1 MKGCDPKF
9 LKNMKF
15 AKKLK
20 PVFSIPSLVKKC
32 PDCDQQFAT
41 KTTLNIHRLKVHVAG
56 LQNLPCP
63 QCGQEAAD
71 LTSHMR
77 RHHNVD
83 GIVCPHCANIFS
95 KKCTLNR
102 HIEQV
107 HLNIQIHKPA
117 TCPQCN
123 KIFSKKGHLDRHIK
137 IIHQGIKDFSDPCP
151 YCGKVFT
158 TRASLE
164 PHIAMVHEGVRKKC
178 TICNKVLS
186 DLNKHMRTVH
196 GTYRRRAKIPKDL
209 IGELDNP
216 ETEISPQ
223 IYGATSGS
231 KNNPEPEPDIDLDH
245 EEGFMEL
252 NEEEQEQ
259 YASISITPIKKEN
272 VSFLP
277 PSSKFELHNDQSTE
291 SIKEELGLSAGI
303 TLQKIVRPNKSLPK
317 LLYCG
322 VVPNPSKS
330 VLQHFNPIAT
340 TVPEGRDRVFQKHD
354 GENNREI
361 FKKGHRTSSTQENR
375 SERLAFTYIVI

>member
-1 MKGCDPKF
+1 M
-9 LKNMKF
+9 
-15 AKKLK
+15 
-20 PVFSIPSLVKKC
+20 
-32 PDCDQQFAT
+32 
-41 KTTLNIHRLKVHVAG
+41 
-56 LQNLPCP
+56 
-63 QCGQEAAD
+63 
-71 LTSHMR
+71 
-77 RHHNVD
+77 
-83 GIVCPHCANIFS
+83 
-95 KKCTLNR
+95 
-102 HIEQV
+102 
-107 HLNIQIHKPA
+107 
-117 TCPQCN
+117 
-123 KIFSKKGHLDRHIK
+123 
-137 IIHQGIKDFSDPCP
+137 
-151 YCGKVFT
+151 
-158 TRASLE
+158 E

-231 KNNPEPEPDIDLDH
+231 KNSPEPDIDLDH
-245 EEGFMEL
+245 EEGSMEL

-322 VVPNPSKS
+322 PKKESKS
-330 VLQHFNPIAT
+330 PTGGLSLTP
-340 TVPEGRDRVFQKHD
+340 QKLS
-354 GENNREI
+354 
-361 FKKGHRTSSTQENR
+361 SSTSTLLQQQCQRDVTESSKNTMVKITGKFSR
-375 SERLAFTYIVI
+375 KVTELLPHKKTVQNV